1 MSPSEV
7 RREPHGEPPRVEMA
21 LGMSYLRAVER
32 AGGLPVV
39 LPPLELDRIS
49 PLLDRLSGV
58 LLSGG
63 PDLDPAAY
71 GRAAHPELGPTEPQ
85 LDVFEVQ
92 LAREADARGLPILG
106 ICRGAQALNIARGGT
121 LHQHLPEITDGSIV
135 HRQSQPG
142 KQATHEV
149 RIAARSG
156 LAAVVG
162 LRRGWTST
170 PFTTSPSSDSA
181 TICTRS
187 HGRRTASS
195 RASKGGASRSCWGF
209 SGTPRRWSTI
219 PRNSPSSD
227 TWWQPPR
234 SESESARRRGA
245 SVRRDERPE
254 RWTRSRGARA
264 QPGAAGRHPR
274 NGGRGPSGSR
284 RR

>member
-1 MSPSEV
+1 M
-7 RREPHGEPPRVEMA
+7 
-21 LGMSYLRAVER
+21 
-32 AGGLPVV
+32 
-39 LPPLELDRIS
+39 LPPLDLDRIS
-49 PLLDRLSGV
+49 PLLDRLGGV

-71 GRAAHPELGPTEPQ
+71 GRAAHPELGRTEPQ
-85 LDVFEVQ
+85 LDVFEVE
-92 LAREADARGLPILG
+92 LPREADARGLPILG

-142 KQATHEV
+142 SEATHEV
-149 RIAARSG
+149 RIAPDSG

-162 LRRGWTST
+162 CARMDVNSFHHQSVERLGDGLHAVAWAQDGVIEGIEGRE
-170 PFTTSPSSDSA
+170 SA
-181 TICTRS
+181 C
-187 HGRRTASS
+187 
-195 RASKGGASRSCWGF
+195 CWAF
-209 SGTPRRWSTI
+209 SGTPRRWSTT
-219 PRNSPSSD
+219 PRSSHSSD

-234 SESESARRRGA
+234 SESESGRPAAPAFGA
-245 SVRRDERPE
+245 TSGLSGGPAG
-254 RWTRSRGARA
+254 GARAA